1 MWTARLKISPRLTMP
16 WHRDA
21 TMMHGIM
28 SRLHGKDHTRH
39 SANFILWHDDGDWHV
54 MFRDREQ
61 PACLAVPSHA
71 VVANRRPV
79 DLIFV
84 GVKQVHLPQ
93 IQPDAGRVLLTTK
106 TPLVLTCDNHSKS
119 CTDPSAEHIKGALQ
133 RMSDS
138 LGLGLGVVDVEQ
150 AAAAGVGIRTVVGG
164 HIQRGSSEVGVV
176 IGWQGS
182 MVLDCSPIA
191 LWLLRVAELV
201 GIGGLV
207 SMGFGRVQIAR
218 AHE

>member
-39 SANFILWHDDGDWHV
+39 SANFTLWHDDGDWHV
-54 MFRDREQ
+54 MFRDREL
-61 PACLAVPSHA
+61 PACLSVSSHA
-71 VVANRRPV
+71 IVANRRPV

-84 GVKQVHLPQ
+84 GIKQVHLPE
-93 IQPDAGRVLLTTK
+93 IQPETGRVLLTTK

-119 CTDPSAEHIKGALQ
+119 CTDPTIDHIKGALQ

-138 LGLGLGVVDVEQ
+138 LCLGLGAVDIEQ
-150 AAAAGVGIRTVVGG
+150 AVVAGVGVRTVVGG
-164 HIQRGSSEVGVV
+164 HVQRGSSESGVV

-207 SMGFGRVQIAR
+207 SMGFGRVQIVR

>member
-1 MWTARLKISPRLTMP
+1 MP

-21 TMMHGIM
+21 TMMHGIV
-28 SRLHGKDHTRH
+28 SRLHGRDHTRQQ
-39 SANFILWHDDGDWHV
+39 ANFALWHDDGDWHV

-61 PACLAVPSHA
+61 PSCLAAPTHA
-71 VVANRRPV
+71 IVANRRPV

-84 GVKQVHLPQ
+84 GIKQVHLPE
-93 IQPDAGRVLLTTK
+93 IQPDAGRVLFTTK

-119 CTDPSAEHIKGALQ
+119 CTAPSAEHIGGALQ
-133 RMSDS
+133 RMSNA
-138 LGLGLGVVDVEQ
+138 LGLGLGSVDLDVVAV
-150 AAAAGVGIRTVVGG
+150 AGVGIRTFVGG
-164 HIQRGSSEVGVV
+164 HVQRGTSEAGAV

-182 MVLDCSPIA
+182 MVIDCSPIA
-191 LWLLRVAELV
+191 FWLLRVAELV